1 MTHSEGNTGFIYVM
15 NMVSALS
22 ISLLNRD
29 ITSEANQPCVRL
41 LIMLVFLQV
50 RQAQIAQYNYILV
63 VGGEEVQN
71 GQVLFF
77 FFIIL

>member
-15 NMVSALS
+15 NMASALS